1 MKNFSTT
8 LAHSTIRQ
16 LIEFGVT
23 DFVLSPGSRNAPL
36 SIALD
41 EAASA
46 GLIELHVRIDERG
59 AGFFALG
66 MAKVT
71 KRYVACIC
79 TSGTAVANY
88 HPSALEAFHS
98 DTSVLYLTADRPAR
112 LRNTGANQTTLQDG
126 ILFPLETF
134 DTPELFDISKVLL
147 GGPIHINLQFDEP
160 LLPAEESNGW
170 LAGLSRSASPQ
181 SLPATQSERLT
192 VKSDGL
198 LVVGHDRGNFSV
210 AEIME
215 FADILDWP
223 IVAEDPLSFPDAISH
238 ASLFLTDEGIRQGLA
253 SDEVIVIGR
262 TTLSRSINAYIAQTP
277 EVIVIDPRTETVDID
292 REGDQVFAE
301 IPHVTKHAT
310 SDEWCQLWQ
319 SAGRISAEVIGKELE
334 WSEQMAVRAIA
345 HYLPDGSAL
354 FIGSSRPIRDLEGFA
369 TPRSGV
375 ETFANRGLAGIDGNI
390 ATSFGIATKFARSYA
405 ILGDLTFLHDLSAL
419 VNLPDINHTIFL
431 IDNNGGGIFS
441 TLPQAGV
448 AGFERIFGTPHNQN
462 IEKIISGFGISV
474 ARVKTV
480 SDIEREIAMKP
491 LGLHIVVIEV
501 PRRAEN
507 AQELK
512 RIAQSVASAVRIGS
526 NLA

>member
-16 LIEFGVT
+16 LIEYGVT

-36 SIALD
+36 SIALY
-41 EAASA
+41 EAAQA
-46 GLIELHVRIDERG
+46 GLIELHIRIDERG

-66 MAKVT
+66 VAKAT

-98 DTSVLYLTADRPAR
+98 DAGVLYLTADRPAR

-134 DTPELFDISKVLL
+134 DTAELFDVSKVLL

-160 LLPAEESNGW
+160 LLPAESSNSW
-170 LAGLSRSASPQ
+170 LDGVEQRSAAQ
-181 SLPATQSERLT
+181 SITTPETDRLA
-192 VKSDGL
+192 VKSDGVL
-198 LVVGHDRGNFSV
+198 IVGHDRGNFSV
-210 AEIME
+210 DEIME

-223 IVAEDPLSFPDAISH
+223 IVAEDPLSFPAAIPH
-238 ASLFLTDEGIRQGLA
+238 AALFLSDESIRQALA
-253 SDEVIVIGR
+253 SDEVVVIGR
-262 TTLSRSINAYIAQTP
+262 TTLSRSINAYIAQTN
-277 EVIVIDPRTETVDID
+277 EVIVIDPRIETVDIE
-292 REGDQVFAE
+292 READQLFTE

-310 SDEWCQLWQ
+310 SAEWSQLWE
-319 SAGRISAEVIGKELE
+319 SAGELSSAVIRNEIE
-334 WSEQMAVRAIA
+334 WSEQLAVRAIA
-345 HYLPDGSAL
+345 YNLPDESAL

-369 TPRSGV
+369 THRGAIA
-375 ETFANRGLAGIDGNI
+375 TFANRGLAGIDGNI
-390 ATSFGIATKFARSYA
+390 ATALGIATRYERSYS

-419 VNLPDINHTIFL
+419 VNLPKVNHTIFL

-448 AGFERIFGTPHNQN
+448 AGFEAIFGTPHNHN
-462 IEKIISGFGISV
+462 IERIVAGFGINV
-474 ARVKTV
+474 IRVKSV
-480 SDIEREIAMKP
+480 SDIEREIAQRTS
-491 LGLHIVVIEV
+491 GVHVVVIEV
-501 PRRAEN
+501 PTRSDN
-507 AQELK
+507 ASALK
-512 RIAQSVASAVRIGS
+512 RLAQSVSSAVRIGN